1 MENTVVGMHA
11 GFWDRGWAGAT
22 KTRGQSGG
30 HYRDPGEDSMVLDS
44 GRVNKEERKVRADS
58 ITKGRTGRHARGER

>member
-1 MENTVVGMHA
+1 MLGSGIEA
-11 GFWDRGWAGAT
+11 GLEPQRPGAN
-22 KTRGQSGG
+22 Q
-30 HYRDPGEDSMVLDS
+30 DPGEDSMVLDS